1 VTWVYFIKP
10 IGLQG
15 PIKIGCSK
23 SPEGRHS
30 TLESWSPFA
39 LEIIATIEGDFDLER
54 RFHAAFIETHDRR
67 EWFGWSRSLQNT
79 IDQIAAGTFDVS
91 TLPAPKAV
99 ASLRRGKRRE
109 WTPEQRLRAS
119 LGSQVRSIKNK
130 LGYMPLHAV
139 EVYQVGE
146 PGFEHMQK
154 LVEDFIADPIKH
166 GITFADWCAR
176 YKETRVAYH
185 SAEAEKHKRI
195 AAQ

>member
-1 VTWVYFIKP
+1 VTRVYFIKP

-30 TLESWSPFA
+30 TLES
-39 LEIIATIEGDFDLER
+39 
-54 RFHAAFIETHDRR
+54 
-67 EWFGWSRSLQNT
+67 RSLQNT
-79 IDQIAAGTFDVS
+79 IDQIVAGAFDVS

-109 WTPEQRLRAS
+109 WTPAQRLRAS